1 MKLKSLLIL
10 SAFAALPVFAG
21 LQRGPIVPEAG
32 RSLIV
37 DFNHDG
43 LDDAIDSA
51 LDGTHLLLN
60 SGGVLVRAGDLP
72 IPGHST
78 LIAAADVNGDGNV
91 DILASSVGSGTP
103 GSLGGGSS
111 FSQLLYL
118 GNGGRSFSAVSLPT
132 GWTGETLAD
141 VDGDGKAEVVLMS
154 VNYDA
159 PREHSQSTT
168 FSFLRPLP
176 DGTFG

>member
-72 IPGHST
+72 IPGRST

-103 GSLGGGSS
+103 GSRS
-111 FSQLLYL
+111 LLSACPQ
-118 GNGGRSFSAVSLPT
+118 GGRVRRWPM
-132 GWTGETLAD
+132 
-141 VDGDGKAEVVLMS
+141 LM
-154 VNYDA
+154 VMA
-159 PREHSQSTT
+159 K
-168 FSFLRPLP
+168 LRSYS
-176 DGTFG
+176 